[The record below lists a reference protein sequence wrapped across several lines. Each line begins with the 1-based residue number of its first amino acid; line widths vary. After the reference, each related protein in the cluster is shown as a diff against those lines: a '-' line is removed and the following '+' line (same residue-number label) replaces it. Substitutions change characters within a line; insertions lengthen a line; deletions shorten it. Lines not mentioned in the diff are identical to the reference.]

1 MIFDRIVIEVINMQK
16 YLKLIRINHWIKN
29 VLIFLPLFFSG
40 NIFNISLLLT
50 SILAFFIFSLTSSI
64 VYIINDLN
72 DIEKDRLHAIK
83 KNRPLASGIISKK
96 QAIYIIFML
105 IILVIIGITYL
116 YIKIKYLGVII
127 VPTLYLIINI
137 LYSKYLKN
145 IAIIDVLLLVSG
157 FVLRVLFGG
166 IVVNITLSKYLYL
179 MIIFG
184 SYYLSFG
191 KRRSEIKK
199 NGDKS
204 RIVLARYNESFL
216 DKNMYVAYAL
226 SVVAYT
232 LWCVDPVVSNNLGHD
247 YMFLTIPILMTILQL
262 YSLNIEKDSYGDPVD
277 IILSDKP
284 LLIIGIFYFII
295 MTALIYLI

>member
-1 MIFDRIVIEVINMQK
+1 MIFDKIVIEVINMQK

-29 VLIFLPLFFSG
+29 ILIFLPLFFSG

-64 VYIINDLN
+64 VYIINDIN

-137 LYSKYLKN
+137 LYSKFLKN

-191 KRRSEIKK
+191 KRRCEIKK

-204 RIVLARYNESFL
+204 RTVLARYNESFL
-216 DKNMYVAYAL
+216 EKNMYVAYAL

-232 LWCVDPVVSNNLGHD
+232 LWCVDPAIANNLGHD
-247 YMFLTIPILMTILQL
+247 YMFFTIPILMTILQL

-284 LLIIGIFYFII
+284 LLIIGIFYIII
-295 MTALIYLI
+295 MTVLIYLI

>member
-1 MIFDRIVIEVINMQK
+1 MIFDKIVIEVINMQK

-29 VLIFLPLFFSG
+29 ILIFLPLFFSG

-64 VYIINDLN
+64 VYIINDIN

-137 LYSKYLKN
+137 LYSKFLKN

-216 DKNMYVAYAL
+216 EKNMYVAYAL

-232 LWCVDPVVSNNLGHD
+232 LWCVDPAIANNLGHD
-247 YMFLTIPILMTILQL
+247 YMFFTIPILMTILQL

-284 LLIIGIFYFII
+284 LLIIGIFYIII
-295 MTALIYLI
+295 MTVLIYLI

>member
-1 MIFDRIVIEVINMQK
+1 MQK

-29 VLIFLPLFFSG
+29 ILIFLPLFFSG
-40 NIFNISLLLT
+40 NIFNIPLLLT

-64 VYIINDLN
+64 VYIMNDIN
-72 DIEKDRLHAIK
+72 DIEKDKLHTVK
-83 KNRPLASGIISKK
+83 KNRPLASGLISKK
-96 QAIYIIFML
+96 NALYLMSLL
-105 IILVIIGITYL
+105 IVLVIIGIIYL
-116 YIKIKYLGVII
+116 YLKTKILGVII
-127 VPTLYLIINI
+127 IPIIYVVINI

-166 IVVNITLSKYLYL
+166 IVVNIVVSKYLYL

-191 KRRSEIKK
+191 KRRSEIQK

-204 RIVLARYNESFL
+204 RVVLAKYNESFL
-216 DKNMYVAYAL
+216 EKNMYVAYAL
-226 SVVAYT
+226 SIVAYT
-232 LWCVDPVVSNNLGHD
+232 LWCVDPTITSSIGHD

-277 IILSDKP
+277 IILSDKL
-284 LLIIGIFYFII
+284 LLIIGIIYIII
-295 MTALIYLI
+295 MAILLYLI